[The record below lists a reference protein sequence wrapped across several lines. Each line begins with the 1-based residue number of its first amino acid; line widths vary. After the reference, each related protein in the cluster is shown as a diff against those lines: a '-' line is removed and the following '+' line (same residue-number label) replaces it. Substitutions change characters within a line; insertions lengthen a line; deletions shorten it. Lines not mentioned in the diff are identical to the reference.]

1 MRSSPMSILVLSV
14 GLCLSVASR
23 ARAHC
28 DTMDGPVV
36 RDATAALNGGEV
48 QGVLKW
54 IRPED
59 EQEIRVLFDQV
70 MAVRAQGGPAK
81 ALADRYFFESLVRVH
96 RAGEG
101 APYTGLK
108 PAGQVAPI
116 IAASDQALD
125 RGQVD
130 ALVERI
136 TSHVA
141 QGIRQRFQKALQAR
155 AHAEDSVPAGRAYVT
170 AYVEFTH
177 YVESLHG
184 AIAGTA
190 HGHNE
195 SDAEVPGDQIQ
206 EDSHE
211 HLSHR

>member
-1 MRSSPMSILVLSV
+1 MRGSPISILVLSV

-23 ARAHC
+23 AGAHC

-36 RDATAALNGGEV
+36 RDATAALIAGEV

-59 EQEIRVLFDQV
+59 EQEIRTLFDQV
-70 MAVRAQGGPAK
+70 MAVRAQSGPAK

-108 PAGQVAPI
+108 PAGQVEPI

-130 ALVERI
+130 ALVDRI
-136 TSHVA
+136 TSHLA
-141 QGIRQRFQKALQAR
+141 QGIRQRFQNALQAR
-155 AHAEDSVPAGRAYVT
+155 AHAEDSVPAGRAYVA

-190 HGHNE
+190 LGHNE